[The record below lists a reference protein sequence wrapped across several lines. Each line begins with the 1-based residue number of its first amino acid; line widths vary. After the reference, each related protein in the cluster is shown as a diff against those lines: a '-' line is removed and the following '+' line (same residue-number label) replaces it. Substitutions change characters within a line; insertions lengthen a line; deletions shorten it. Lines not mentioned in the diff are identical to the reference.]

1 MPKVIMLTNSADAD
15 KVLHEGRLYDLPKEE
30 ATELITGGFARSAG
44 ASESATIAPGEKATG
59 RRGKQQTVS
68 GEEDA

>member
-1 MPKVIMLTNSADAD
+1 MPKVVMLTNSADAD
-15 KVLHEGRLYDLPKEE
+15 KVLHEGRLYELPKAE
-30 ATELITGGFARSAG
+30 AEDLVKGGFARSAG
-44 ASESATIAPGEKATG
+44 ATESATVAPGEKATG